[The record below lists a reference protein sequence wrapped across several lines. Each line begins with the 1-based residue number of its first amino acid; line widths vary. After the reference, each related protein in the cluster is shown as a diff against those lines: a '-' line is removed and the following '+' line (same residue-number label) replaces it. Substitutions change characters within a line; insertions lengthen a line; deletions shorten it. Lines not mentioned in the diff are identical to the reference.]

1 MTALWSIWVVASL
14 ILAGSGFVPFFVET
28 CGREFVESRGVFG
41 APNLDKSCSA
51 GKDGIYHQQM
61 EGNEHKRESC
71 LVEFFS
77 RPPSAG
83 RRLRFRPTRMKT
95 GLELI

>member
-1 MTALWSIWVVASL
+1 
-14 ILAGSGFVPFFVET
+14 LAISQK
-28 CGREFVESRGVFG
+28 RGVPKS
-41 APNLDKSCSA
+41 PNRAALTEYMIMLTRRS
-51 GKDGIYHQQM
+51 GRLHGLYPQQT
-61 EGNEHKRESC
+61 EGNEHKLGSC

-83 RRLRFRPTRMKT
+83 RRLRFRRLCMKT

>member
-1 MTALWSIWVVASL
+1 MPNRAALTGHL
-14 ILAGSGFVPFFVET
+14 IYVDLCPSGLNGLYP
-28 CGREFVESRGVFG
+28 
-41 APNLDKSCSA
+41 
-51 GKDGIYHQQM
+51 QQT

-83 RRLRFRPTRMKT
+83 RRLRFRRLCMKT

>member
-1 MTALWSIWVVASL
+1 MVHLDSGVADTRSL
-14 ILAGSGFVPFFVET
+14 GSAPVFVET
-28 CGREFVESRGVFG
+28 WGREVDESRGVYG
-41 APNLDKSCSA
+41 VGDRAQSRPGGL
-51 GKDGIYHQQM
+51 DGIYPQQPKK
-61 EGNEHKRESC
+61 NEHKLGSC

-83 RRLRFRPTRMKT
+83 RRLRFRRLWMKT